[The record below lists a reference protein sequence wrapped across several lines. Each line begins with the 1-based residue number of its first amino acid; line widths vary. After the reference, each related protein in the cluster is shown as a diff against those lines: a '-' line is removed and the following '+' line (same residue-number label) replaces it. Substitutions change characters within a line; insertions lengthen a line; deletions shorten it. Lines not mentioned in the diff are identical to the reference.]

1 MIPNSRIQNYVIFLC
16 QCGPSQLNITT
27 WFDIPDALELMQYFF
42 LKNQLNI
49 WYLVNNLMASLQLYL
64 PTFMFVRTV

>member
-1 MIPNSRIQNYVIFLC
+1 MIPKSRIQKLC
-16 QCGPSQLNITT
+16 HISMSVWLITVEQPT

-49 WYLVNNLMASLQLYL
+49 RYLVNNLMASLQLYL